1 MTRLNYLTDDS
12 HGRVTTT
19 AFPNDT
25 YRDRK
30 TFFQYNS
37 PALKRILLF
46 SHHHFQRGVDLIL
59 WSVWRMKFVEL
70 LNSSATPEVLTIVG

>member
-12 HGRVTTT
+12 HGRVTTS
-19 AFPNDT
+19 AFPNNT

-37 PALKRILLF
+37 PALKRILF

-59 WSVWRMKFVEL
+59 WSVWRLKFVEL
-70 LNSSATPEVLTIVG
+70 LNSSATPEVLMTVG